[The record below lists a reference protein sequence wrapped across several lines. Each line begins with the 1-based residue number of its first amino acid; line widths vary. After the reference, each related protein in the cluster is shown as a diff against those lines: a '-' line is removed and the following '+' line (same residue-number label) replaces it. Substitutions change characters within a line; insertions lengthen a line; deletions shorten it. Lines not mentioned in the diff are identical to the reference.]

1 MSSYVV
7 TGASRGIG
15 LEFVRQLSADSKNS
29 VFALVR
35 NKQGATK
42 LHELARANVVVL
54 EADVTNAKALQLA
67 AAEVA
72 KATNNKLDYLINNAG
87 KTNHPGFTLDN
98 FPSPEALEHDLLD
111 NFRTN
116 TIGVVHSTNAFLPLL
131 KNGSAKKVVCLNS
144 ALADLDLT
152 VQVEAIGAASYSISK
167 AALTMVVAKYAAQY
181 KSMGFTFLCISPG
194 LVATDMLPAGPET
207 EAEMK
212 MLTAAVARYVPD
224 FKGPISPEVSVKMQ
238 LEVIERWTVEQSGA
252 FVSHAGDRQWI

>member
-7 TGASRGIG
+7 TGAARGIG
-15 LEFVRQLSADSKNS
+15 LEFVKQLSADSKNS

-35 NKQGATK
+35 NKRGATK

-54 EADVTNAKALQLA
+54 EADVTDPKALQLA

-87 KTNHPGFTLDN
+87 KTNHPGFTLDS
-98 FPSPEALEHDLLD
+98 FPSSEALEHDILD

-144 ALADLDLT
+144 LLGDIDFT
-152 VQVEAIGAASYSISK
+152 VQAEAIGAASYSISK

-181 KSMGFTFLCISPG
+181 KSEGFTFLCISPG
-194 LVATDMLPAGPET
+194 VVATDMLAESPET
-207 EAEMK
+207 E
-212 MLTAAVARYVPD
+212 MLAAAIAKYAPD
-224 FKGPISPEVSVKMQ
+224 YKGLISPEVSVKMQ
-238 LEVIERWTVEQSGA
+238 LEVIGRWT
-252 FVSHAGDRQWI
+252 